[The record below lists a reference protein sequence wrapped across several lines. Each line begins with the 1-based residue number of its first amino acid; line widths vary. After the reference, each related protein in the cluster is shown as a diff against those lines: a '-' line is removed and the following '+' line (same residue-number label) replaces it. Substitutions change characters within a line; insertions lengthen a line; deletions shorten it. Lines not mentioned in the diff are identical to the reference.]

1 MANLAT
7 IADQRRSR
15 IERATRKMLRREFTR
30 YALAASQTPK
40 QLTMPTFAHAE
51 RLAAIIAAAY
61 EASILLGID
70 LAEEQL
76 SKASM
81 SQLVYLVKVQIL
93 RLTDGIKRVVSDSL
107 VDQLIAEWVE
117 VRSFQK
123 AKSIAASSR
132 AVAQTAL
139 DQSIAAGLG
148 EAETARAIRGAV
160 DGLSR
165 SKSLTIARTETHS
178 AMMNASVA
186 GADSLG
192 AGTKIWVPIEDD
204 RTRIT
209 HLEANGQ
216 SVPLKGL
223 FLIGDAQLSYPG
235 DPDAGAP
242 GETINC
248 RCALQFG
255 E

>member
-7 IADQRRSR
+7 IADRRRGR

-30 YALAASQTPK
+30 YAQAASEFPK

-61 EASILLGID
+61 EASILLGIE
-70 LAEEQL
+70 LAEDQL
-76 SKASM
+76 AKA
-81 SQLVYLVKVQIL
+81 
-93 RLTDGIKRVVSDSL
+93 IKRVISDSL

-117 VRSFQK
+117 VRSFAR
-123 AKSIAASSR
+123 AKSIASTSR
-132 AVAQTAL
+132 AAAQAAL

-160 DGLSR
+160 DSLSR
-165 SKSLTIARTETHS
+165 SRSLTIARTETHS

-186 GADSLG
+186 GANDLG
-192 AGTKIWVPIEDD
+192 AENKIWVPIEDD

-209 HLEANGQ
+209 HMEADGQ

-223 FLIGDAQLSYPG
+223 FLIGSAQLAFPG
-235 DPDAGAP
+235 DPSAGAP
-242 GETINC
+242 EETINC
-248 RCALQFG
+248 RCALQYA
-255 E
+255 

>member
-7 IADQRRSR
+7 IADRRRSR

-61 EASILLGID
+61 EASILLGIE
-70 LAEEQL
+70 LAEDQI
-76 SKASM
+76 SKS
-81 SQLVYLVKVQIL
+81 
-93 RLTDGIKRVVSDSL
+93 IKRVVSDSL

-117 VRSFQK
+117 VRSFQQ
-123 AKSIAASSR
+123 AKTISATSR

-148 EAETARAIRGAV
+148 EAETARAIRASV

-165 SKSLTIARTETHS
+165 SRSLTIARTETHS

-192 AGTKIWVPIEDD
+192 AENKIWVPIEDD

-209 HLEANGQ
+209 HMEADGQ

-223 FLIGDAQLSYPG
+223 FLIGNAQLAFPG
-235 DPDAGAP
+235 DPSAGAP
-242 GETINC
+242 EETINC
-248 RCALQFG
+248 RCALQYL
-255 E
+255 